1 MGAGVTPPRVQN
13 LSQPRY
19 PAIARQTARTASV
32 LIRVLVDENGRPV
45 EVLLKNS
52 KRAGLGFDEA
62 ALDAARRSTYTPAT
76 KNGVRV
82 KMWLDLNIKFS
93 PS

>member
-13 LSQPRY
+13 LMQPRY
-19 PAIARQTARTASV
+19 PAIARQTGRSATVS
-32 LIRVLVDENGRPV
+32 IRVLVDENGRPIDV
-45 EVLLKNS
+45 QLKDS

-62 ALDAARRSTYTPAT
+62 ALDSARRSSYTPAT